1 MRLGSCTLVLGFLG
15 ISAMGLVGCPGS
27 SGLSKEDPCSQTM
40 AIKCEQISTCG
51 GGNALTS
58 LGYSSADDSTK
69 GLQAANCTS
78 AQAAA
83 CDPGT
88 NCLDSLRAQSCPDFS
103 SGVFGV
109 VRPRR

>member
-1 MRLGSCTLVLGFLG
+1 
-15 ISAMGLVGCPGS
+15 MGLVGCPGS

-51 GGNALTS
+51 GVNALTS
-58 LGYSSADDSTK
+58 LGYSSADDCTK

-83 CDPGT
+83 CEAGVGGLEFLSGVPGT
-88 NCLDSLRAQSCPDFS
+88 IGGAIRMNAGAYGRELVDVLEKKRAS
-103 SGVFGV
+103 
-109 VRPRR
+109 